1 MATLTLNGYY
11 LADCKSHIATVKT
24 TLMEFGCDK
33 SAFVLLII
41 SQKTH
46 YTRITCLLKSVPIY
60 LYSTFWR
67 FWIKIRISVKKVQL
81 ISINGNTCK
90 ISSSTQYHFSLE
102 NNHRNENRI
111 LWRYNMGYDDIFF
124 HSDVGIPRIIFQ
136 RYHPGSFIC
145 ITKQMTVDC
154 LNFSHELKTD
164 KLEEAFYRR
173 KSWNCMK
180 VI

>member
-24 TLMEFGCDK
+24 TLMELGCDK

-41 SQKTH
+41 SQKTQ
-46 YTRITCLLKSVPIY
+46 YTRITCLLKSAPIY

-81 ISINGNTCK
+81 ISINGKTCK

-124 HSDVGIPRIIFQ
+124 PFGCRNTSH
-136 RYHPGSFIC
+136 
-145 ITKQMTVDC
+145 
-154 LNFSHELKTD
+154 NFSTLPPGFFYFYY
-164 KLEEAFYRR
+164 EENDRR
-173 KSWNCMK
+173 FFKF
-180 VI
+180 